1 MKVIASFSVLSS
13 NLHFMKIYTADYVL
27 PICAE
32 SIANGAV
39 AVENDKI
46 VAVDAARKLTEDFP
60 DASSEDFGEAAILPG
75 FVNAHS
81 HLEITAMRGF
91 LDSVEHDFYA
101 WLMKLTTTRAEKLTD
116 EDIETA
122 ACFGALEG
130 ARSGVTCFSDIGR
143 FGRAGLKALKIN
155 GLRGVLFHETEFS
168 PDNKTADADF
178 DKLQEKFLQ
187 LKQDETDLV
196 KIGLSPHAPYTVSR
210 ALFERIAD
218 YALHENVKISI
229 HAAESAEEQSLMT
242 TGEGFFA
249 SVYRK
254 YGFEWHSPHCTSI
267 EYLDRIGVLR
277 AKPLLAHCVKASD
290 RDIELLAAS
299 DSRVAHCPK
308 SNAKFGHGSALLEKF
323 LDAKIKVGFGSDSVA
338 SNNVCDIL
346 EEARFGILAARNLE
360 DKKRFIEPREA
371 IETMTLGGAKAMGLE
386 AEIGTLETG
395 KQADLIAVLLRSA
408 AQMPVHDVYSALV
421 FASNARDV
429 RMTMVAGE
437 EIYRDG
443 AAQKIDETEIKEKM
457 KRIGEKMREN

>member
-1 MKVIASFSVLSS
+1 
-13 NLHFMKIYTADYVL
+13 MKIYTADFVL
-27 PICAE
+27 PICGE
-32 SIANGAV
+32 PIADGAV
-39 AVENDKI
+39 AVEKDKI
-46 VAVDAARKLTEDFP
+46 VAVGTIQELTENFP
-60 DASSEDFGEAAILPG
+60 ETLRENFGEAAILPG
-75 FVNAHS
+75 FINTHA

-91 LDSVEHDFYA
+91 LDTVEHDFYA

-130 ARSGVTCFSDIGR
+130 ARAGVTCFGDIGR
-143 FGRAGLKALKIN
+143 FGRSGFNALKTN
-155 GLRGVLFHETEFS
+155 GLRGVLFQETEFS
-168 PDNKTADADF
+168 PDNKTADSDF

-187 LKQDETDLV
+187 LKQDETALV

-218 YALHENVKISI
+218 YSLRENVKISI

-242 TGEGFFA
+242 RGEGFFA

-254 YGFEWHSPHCTSI
+254 YGFEWHSPNCTSI

-290 RDIELLAAS
+290 RDIELIAAS
-299 DSRVAHCPK
+299 DARVAHCPK
-308 SNAKFGHGSALLEKF
+308 SNAKFGHGSAPLEKF
-323 LDAKIKVGFGSDSVA
+323 LDAKIKIGFGSDSVA
-338 SNNVCDIL
+338 SNNTCDIL
-346 EEARFGILAARNLE
+346 EEARFGILAARNLA
-360 DKKRFIEPREA
+360 DKKRFVEPREA
-371 IETMTLGGAKAMGLE
+371 IETMTLGAAKAIGLE
-386 AEIGTLETG
+386 TEIGTLETG
-395 KQADLIAVLLRSA
+395 KQADLIAVSLESA

-437 EIYRDG
+437 EIYRKG
-443 AAQKIDETEIKEKM
+443 ESQKIDETEIKEKM